1 MCASQI
7 VPISGYAGAIDCLA
21 LSDSAFVLRLPN
33 KPNQFCV
40 SVAVDCQ
47 SHLKSIGGGSKSIP
61 SSIRKGSKSIPSS
74 IGKGAKSIPSSIGKG
89 EKPRTRANLRQGI
102 GFYDARKAYPT
113 GMMPNPR
120 FQRRKSTYRGISR
133 APSVASGAPSAS
145 TLGERSPRQLLYIR
159 NKGLMMPMMLM
170 TPNRRF

>member
-1 MCASQI
+1 ML

-74 IGKGAKSIPSSIGKG
+74 IGKG

-102 GFYDARKAYPT
+102 GFYDARRAYPT

-133 APSVASGAPSAS
+133 ARSVASGAASAS
-145 TLGERSPRQLLYIR
+145 DPPDSYYI
-159 NKGLMMPMMLM
+159 
-170 TPNRRF
+170 